1 MYSRKSTTVLTL
13 AQTLANVALLD
24 ENLIASIGPVEPD
37 WFRAGVLLDAQS
49 PLLQVVLDRQAA
61 NYPHMEARTKAS
73 FFIGEYAW
81 YVAASAVGAYL
92 ADKRVP
98 DLSIENV
105 ALRFQRYIWHEGDES
120 GEADR
125 IEVRFLSTRCATLP
139 DDPLADDTDSVVL
152 PNPEALVQWMRQTLE
167 AHMTLLI
174 DRVSVETRLSRHALW
189 LVVADTCA
197 GLFLHLGKQ
206 LGRQDE
212 AMREGL
218 AFIKASVSPMNNP
231 KTGYI
236 TINCNGHCETFRARG
251 GCCRYYTVSETGQD
265 YCSTCVLRKP
275 EDRDERLRQYL
286 AQKTAQQE
294 TFA

>member
-1 MYSRKSTTVLTL
+1 MYSRKSATIQTL
-13 AQTLANVALLD
+13 AQTLTDVALLD

-37 WFRAGVLLDAQS
+37 WFHAAILLDAQS
-49 PLLQVVLDRQAA
+49 PLLQIVLDRQAA
-61 NYPHMEARTKAS
+61 NHPHTEARTKAS

-92 ADKRVP
+92 VDKRVP

-105 ALRFQRYIWHEGDES
+105 ALRFQRYTWHEGDES

-125 IEVRFLSTRCATLP
+125 IEVRYRSTRCVALPDDSLAADPDMLTLP
-139 DDPLADDTDSVVL
+139 DAA
-152 PNPEALVQWMRQTLE
+152 ALREWMRQALE
-167 AHMTLLI
+167 AHMTPLI
-174 DRVSVETRLSRHALW
+174 DRVSAETRLSRHALW

-212 AMREGL
+212 AMHEGL
-218 AFIKASVSPMNNP
+218 AFIRASASPMNNP

-236 TINCNGHCETFRARG
+236 TIESNGHCETFRARG
-251 GCCRYYTVSETGQD
+251 GCCRYYTVSETAD
-265 YCSTCVLRKP
+265 SYCSTCVLRKP
-275 EDRDERLRQYL
+275 EERDERLRQYI
-286 AQKTAQQE
+286 AQKIARQE
-294 TFA
+294 ILV